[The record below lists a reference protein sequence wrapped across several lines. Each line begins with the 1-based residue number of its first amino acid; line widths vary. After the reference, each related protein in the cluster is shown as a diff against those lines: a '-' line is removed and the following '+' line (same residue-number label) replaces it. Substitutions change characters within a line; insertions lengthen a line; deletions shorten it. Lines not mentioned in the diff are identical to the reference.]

1 MATSSSDAEPLQKM
15 VRRRLGNAR
24 RLLSGAV
31 RARLAGAESFGGHA
45 DMRGRVRFKLHG
57 RAVFGRGFI
66 AEGDISTVSV
76 IVRENAT
83 LVVGDDV
90 YMNYGV
96 AIEACHEI
104 RIGSHVLMAP
114 LVSVIDDNRHETEP
128 GAVRY
133 KGPVVIGDNV
143 WLARNVA
150 VIPGASIG
158 DGCVIAAN
166 SVVCTEIPPNSL
178 AAGAPARVIRKLDL
192 PADWV
197 RS

>member
-1 MATSSSDAEPLQKM
+1 MASSSSTEPPYKAA
-15 VRRRLGNAR
+15 RRRLNNAK

-31 RARLAGAESFGGHA
+31 RAKFSGAESFGGHA
-45 DMRGRVRFKLHG
+45 DMRGRVRFKLQG

-66 AEGDISTVSV
+66 AEGDISTVSIV
-76 IVRENAT
+76 VRENAT
-83 LVVGDDV
+83 LIIGDDV

-96 AIEACHEI
+96 TIEACHEI
-104 RIGSHVLMAP
+104 RVGNHVLMAP
-114 LVSVIDDNRHETEP
+114 LVSIIDDNRHETEP
-128 GAVRY
+128 GAVLY
-133 KGPVVIGDNV
+133 KGPIVIGNNV

-166 SVVCTEIPPNSL
+166 SVVCTDIPPNTL

-192 PADWV
+192 PTTWV

>member
-1 MATSSSDAEPLQKM
+1 MA
-15 VRRRLGNAR
+15 RRRLDNAK

-31 RARLAGAESFGGHA
+31 RARFSGAESFGGHA
-45 DMRGRVRFKLHG
+45 DMHGRVLFELQG

-66 AEGDISTVSV
+66 ADGHIGAVS
-76 IVRENAT
+76 ILVRENAT
-83 LVVGDDV
+83 LIVGDDV
-90 YMNYGV
+90 YMNHGV
-96 AIEACHEI
+96 TIEACHEV
-104 RIGSHVLMAP
+104 RIGDHVLMAP

-128 GAVRY
+128 GAARY
-133 KGPVVIGDNV
+133 KGPIVIGNNV

-166 SVVCTEIPPNSL
+166 SVVCTDIPPDSL

>member
-1 MATSSSDAEPLQKM
+1 MASSSSTEPPYKAA
-15 VRRRLGNAR
+15 RRRLNNAK

-31 RARLAGAESFGGHA
+31 RAKFSGAESFGGHA
-45 DMRGRVRFKLHG
+45 DMRGRVRFKLRG

-66 AEGDISTVSV
+66 AEGDISTVSIV
-76 IVRENAT
+76 VRENAT
-83 LVVGDDV
+83 LIIGDDV

-96 AIEACHEI
+96 TIEACHEI
-104 RIGSHVLMAP
+104 RVGDHVLMAP
-114 LVSVIDDNRHETEP
+114 LVSIIDDNRHETEP
-128 GAVRY
+128 GAVLY
-133 KGPVVIGDNV
+133 KGPIVIGNNV

-166 SVVCTEIPPNSL
+166 SVVCTDIPPNSL

-192 PADWV
+192 PTTWV

>member
-1 MATSSSDAEPLQKM
+1 MASSSSTEPPYKAA
-15 VRRRLGNAR
+15 RRRLNNAK
-24 RLLSGAV
+24 RLLSGAL
-31 RARLAGAESFGGHA
+31 RAKFSGAESFGGHA
-45 DMRGRVRFKLHG
+45 DMRGRVRFKLQG

-76 IVRENAT
+76 VVRENAT
-83 LVVGDDV
+83 LIIGDDV

-96 AIEACHEI
+96 TIEACHEI
-104 RIGSHVLMAP
+104 RVGNHVLMAP
-114 LVSVIDDNRHETEP
+114 LVSIIDDNRHETEP
-128 GAVRY
+128 GAVLY
-133 KGPVVIGDNV
+133 KGPIVIGNNV

-166 SVVCTEIPPNSL
+166 SVVCTDIPPNSL

-192 PADWV
+192 PTSWV

>member
-1 MATSSSDAEPLQKM
+1 MASSSSTKPPYKAA
-15 VRRRLGNAR
+15 RRRLNNAK

-31 RARLAGAESFGGHA
+31 RAKFSGAESFGGHA
-45 DMRGRVRFKLHG
+45 DMCGRVRFKLQG

-66 AEGDISTVSV
+66 AEGDISTVSIV
-76 IVRENAT
+76 VRENAT
-83 LVVGDDV
+83 LIIGDDV

-96 AIEACHEI
+96 TIEACHEI
-104 RIGSHVLMAP
+104 RVGNHVLMAP
-114 LVSVIDDNRHETEP
+114 LVSIIDDNRHETEP
-128 GAVRY
+128 GAVLY
-133 KGPVVIGDNV
+133 KGPIVIGNNV

-166 SVVCTEIPPNSL
+166 SVVCTDIPPNSL

-192 PADWV
+192 PTSWV

>member
-1 MATSSSDAEPLQKM
+1 MA
-15 VRRRLGNAR
+15 RRRLNNAK

-31 RARLAGAESFGGHA
+31 RAKFSGAESFGGHA
-45 DMRGRVRFKLHG
+45 DMRGRVRFKLQG

-76 IVRENAT
+76 MVRENAT

-90 YMNYGV
+90 YLNYGV
-96 AIEACHEI
+96 TIEACHEV
-104 RIGSHVLMAP
+104 RIGNHVLMAP
-114 LVSVIDDNRHETEP
+114 LVSIIDDNRHETEP
-128 GAVRY
+128 GAVLY
-133 KGPVVIGDNV
+133 KGPIVIGNNV

-166 SVVCTEIPPNSL
+166 SVVCTDIPPNSL

>member
-1 MATSSSDAEPLQKM
+1 MASSSSTEPPYK
-15 VRRRLGNAR
+15 VTRRRLNNAK

-31 RARLAGAESFGGHA
+31 RAKFSGAESFGGHA
-45 DMRGRVRFKLHG
+45 DMHGRVHFKLQG

-76 IVRENAT
+76 VVREDAT
-83 LVVGDDV
+83 LIIGDDV

-96 AIEACHEI
+96 TIEACHEI
-104 RIGSHVLMAP
+104 RIGNHVLMAP
-114 LVSVIDDNRHETEP
+114 LVSIIDDNRHETEP
-128 GAVRY
+128 GSILY
-133 KGPVVIGDNV
+133 KGPIVIGNNV

-166 SVVCTEIPPNSL
+166 SVVCTDIPPNSL

-192 PADWV
+192 PTSWV

>member
-1 MATSSSDAEPLQKM
+1 MASSSSTEPPYKAA
-15 VRRRLGNAR
+15 RRRLNNAK

-31 RARLAGAESFGGHA
+31 RAKFSGAESFGGHA
-45 DMRGRVRFKLHG
+45 DMRGRVRFQLQG

-66 AEGDISTVSV
+66 AEGDISAVSIV
-76 IVRENAT
+76 VRENAT
-83 LVVGDDV
+83 LIIGDDV

-96 AIEACHEI
+96 TIEACHEI
-104 RIGSHVLMAP
+104 RVGNHVLMAP
-114 LVSVIDDNRHETEP
+114 LVSIIDDNRHETEP
-128 GAVRY
+128 GAVLY
-133 KGPVVIGDNV
+133 KGPIVIGNNV

-166 SVVCTEIPPNSL
+166 SVVCTDIPPNSL

-192 PADWV
+192 PTSWV

>member
-1 MATSSSDAEPLQKM
+1 MIL
-15 VRRRLGNAR
+15 RRLDNAK
-24 RLLSGAV
+24 RLANGAM
-31 RARLAGAESFGGHA
+31 RARLSGAESFGGHA
-45 DMRGRVRFKLHG
+45 DMYGRVLFKLQG
-57 RAVFGRGFI
+57 RAVIGRGFI
-66 AEGDISTVSV
+66 ADGHIGAVS
-76 IVRENAT
+76 ILVRENASLT
-83 LVVGDDV
+83 VGDDV
-90 YMNYGV
+90 YLNYGV
-96 AIEACHEI
+96 AIEVCHEV

-114 LVSVIDDNRHETEP
+114 LVSIIDDNRHETEP
-128 GAVRY
+128 GTARY
-133 KGPVVIGDNV
+133 KGPVVIGNNV

-166 SVVCTEIPPNSL
+166 SVVCTDIPPNSL

>member
-1 MATSSSDAEPLQKM
+1 MASSSNTESPSTIA
-15 VRRRLGNAR
+15 RRRLNNAK
-24 RLLSGAV
+24 RLVSGAV
-31 RARLAGAESFGGHA
+31 RARLSGAESFGGHA
-45 DMRGRVRFKLHG
+45 DMCGRVRFKVQG

-66 AEGDISTVSV
+66 AEGDISTVSI

-83 LVVGDDV
+83 LIVGDDV

-96 AIEACHEI
+96 LIEACHEI
-104 RIGSHVLMAP
+104 RIGNRVLMAP
-114 LVSVIDDNRHETEP
+114 LVSIIDDNRHETEP
-128 GAVRY
+128 GAVLY
-133 KGPVVIGDNV
+133 KGPIVIGNNV

-166 SVVCTEIPPNSL
+166 SVVCTDIPPNTL
-178 AAGAPARVIRKLDL
+178 AGGTPARVIRKLDL
-192 PADWV
+192 PADWL

>member
-1 MATSSSDAEPLQKM
+1 MASSSSTEPPYKAA
-15 VRRRLGNAR
+15 RRRLNNAK

-31 RARLAGAESFGGHA
+31 RAKFSGAESFGGHA
-45 DMRGRVRFKLHG
+45 DMRGRVRFKLQG

-66 AEGDISTVSV
+66 AEGDISTVSIV
-76 IVRENAT
+76 VRENAT
-83 LVVGDDV
+83 LIIGDDV

-96 AIEACHEI
+96 TIEACHEI
-104 RIGSHVLMAP
+104 RIGNHVLMAP
-114 LVSVIDDNRHETEP
+114 LVSIIDDNRHETEP
-128 GAVRY
+128 GAVLY
-133 KGPVVIGDNV
+133 KGPIVIGNNV

-166 SVVCTEIPPNSL
+166 SVVCTDIPPNSL

-192 PADWV
+192 PTNWV

>member
-1 MATSSSDAEPLQKM
+1 MASSSSTEPPYKAA
-15 VRRRLGNAR
+15 RRRLNNAK

-31 RARLAGAESFGGHA
+31 RAKFSGAESFGGHA
-45 DMRGRVRFKLHG
+45 DMRGRVRFKLQG

-66 AEGDISTVSV
+66 AEGDISTVSIV
-76 IVRENAT
+76 VRENAT
-83 LVVGDDV
+83 LIIGDDV

-96 AIEACHEI
+96 TIEACHEI
-104 RIGSHVLMAP
+104 RIGNHVLMAP
-114 LVSVIDDNRHETEP
+114 LVSIIDDNRHETEP
-128 GAVRY
+128 GAVLY
-133 KGPVVIGDNV
+133 KGPIVIGNNV

-166 SVVCTEIPPNSL
+166 SVVCTDIPPNSL

-192 PADWV
+192 PTSWV
-197 RS
+197 RR

>member
-1 MATSSSDAEPLQKM
+1 VASSSSTEPPYKAA
-15 VRRRLGNAR
+15 RRRLNNAK

-31 RARLAGAESFGGHA
+31 RAKFSGAESFGGHA
-45 DMRGRVRFKLHG
+45 DMRGRVRFKLQG

-66 AEGDISTVSV
+66 AEGDISTVSIV
-76 IVRENAT
+76 VRENAT
-83 LVVGDDV
+83 LIIGDDV

-96 AIEACHEI
+96 TIEACHEI
-104 RIGSHVLMAP
+104 RVGNHVLMAP
-114 LVSVIDDNRHETEP
+114 LVSIIDDNRHETEP
-128 GAVRY
+128 GAVLY
-133 KGPVVIGDNV
+133 KGPIVIGNNV

-158 DGCVIAAN
+158 DGCVVAAN
-166 SVVCTEIPPNSL
+166 SVVCTDIPPNSL

-192 PADWV
+192 PTTWV

>member
-1 MATSSSDAEPLQKM
+1 VASSSSTEPPYKAA
-15 VRRRLGNAR
+15 RRRLNNAK
-24 RLLSGAV
+24 RLLSGAL
-31 RARLAGAESFGGHA
+31 RAKFSGAESFGGHA
-45 DMRGRVRFKLHG
+45 DMRGRVRFKLQG

-76 IVRENAT
+76 VVRENAT
-83 LVVGDDV
+83 LIIGDDV

-96 AIEACHEI
+96 TIEACHEI
-104 RIGSHVLMAP
+104 RVGDHVLMAP
-114 LVSVIDDNRHETEP
+114 LVSIIDDNRHETEP
-128 GAVRY
+128 GAVLY
-133 KGPVVIGDNV
+133 KGPIVIGNNV

-166 SVVCTEIPPNSL
+166 SVVCTDIPPNSL

-192 PADWV
+192 PTTWV

>member
-1 MATSSSDAEPLQKM
+1 VASSSSTESPYKM
-15 VRRRLGNAR
+15 ARRRLDNVK

-31 RARLAGAESFGGHA
+31 KVKFSGAESFGGHA
-45 DMRGRVRFKLHG
+45 DMCGRVLFQLRG

-66 AEGDISTVSV
+66 ADAHISAVSI

-83 LVVGDDV
+83 LIVGDDV

-96 AIEACHEI
+96 TIEACHEV

-114 LVSVIDDNRHETEP
+114 LVSIIDDNRHETEP
-128 GAVRY
+128 GAALH
-133 KGPVVIGDNV
+133 KGPIVIGNNV

-166 SVVCTEIPPNSL
+166 SVVCTDIPTNSL

-192 PADWV
+192 PSDWI

>member
-1 MATSSSDAEPLQKM
+1 VASSSSTEPPYKAA
-15 VRRRLGNAR
+15 RRRLNNAK

-31 RARLAGAESFGGHA
+31 RAKFSGAESFGGHA
-45 DMRGRVRFKLHG
+45 DMRGRVRFKLQG

-66 AEGDISTVSV
+66 AEGDISTVSIV
-76 IVRENAT
+76 VRENAT
-83 LVVGDDV
+83 LIIGDDV

-96 AIEACHEI
+96 TIEACHEI
-104 RIGSHVLMAP
+104 RVGNHVLMAP
-114 LVSVIDDNRHETEP
+114 LVSIIDDNRHETEP
-128 GAVRY
+128 GAVLY
-133 KGPVVIGDNV
+133 KGPIVIGNNV

-166 SVVCTEIPPNSL
+166 SVVCTDIPPNSL

-192 PADWV
+192 PTSWV

>member
-1 MATSSSDAEPLQKM
+1 MASSSSTEPPYKAA
-15 VRRRLGNAR
+15 RRRLNNAK
-24 RLLSGAV
+24 RLLSGAL
-31 RARLAGAESFGGHA
+31 RAKFSGAESFGGHA
-45 DMRGRVRFKLHG
+45 DMRGRVRFKLQG

-76 IVRENAT
+76 VVRENAT
-83 LVVGDDV
+83 LIIGDDV

-96 AIEACHEI
+96 TIEACHEI
-104 RIGSHVLMAP
+104 RVGDHVLMAP
-114 LVSVIDDNRHETEP
+114 LVSIIDDNRHETEP
-128 GAVRY
+128 GAVLY
-133 KGPVVIGDNV
+133 KGPIVIGNNV

-166 SVVCTEIPPNSL
+166 SVVCTDIPPNSL

-192 PADWV
+192 PTTWV

>member
-1 MATSSSDAEPLQKM
+1 MASSSSTEPPYKAA
-15 VRRRLGNAR
+15 RRRLNNAK
-24 RLLSGAV
+24 RLLSGAL
-31 RARLAGAESFGGHA
+31 RAKFSGAESFGGHA
-45 DMRGRVRFKLHG
+45 DMRGRVRFKLQG

-76 IVRENAT
+76 VVRENAT
-83 LVVGDDV
+83 LIIGDDV

-96 AIEACHEI
+96 TIEACHEI
-104 RIGSHVLMAP
+104 RVGDHVLMAP
-114 LVSVIDDNRHETEP
+114 LVSIIDDNRHETEP
-128 GAVRY
+128 GAVLY
-133 KGPVVIGDNV
+133 KGPIVIGNNV

-166 SVVCTEIPPNSL
+166 SVVCTDIPPNSL

-192 PADWV
+192 PTSWV

>member
-1 MATSSSDAEPLQKM
+1 MASSSSTEPPYKAA
-15 VRRRLGNAR
+15 RRRLNNAK

-31 RARLAGAESFGGHA
+31 RAKFSGAESFGGHA
-45 DMRGRVRFKLHG
+45 DMRGRVRFKLQG

-66 AEGDISTVSV
+66 AEGDISTVSIV
-76 IVRENAT
+76 VRENAT
-83 LVVGDDV
+83 LIIGDDV

-96 AIEACHEI
+96 TIEACHEI
-104 RIGSHVLMAP
+104 RVGNHVLMAP
-114 LVSVIDDNRHETEP
+114 LVSIIDDNRHETEP
-128 GAVRY
+128 GAVLY
-133 KGPVVIGDNV
+133 KGPIVIGNNV

-166 SVVCTEIPPNSL
+166 SVVCTDIPPNSL

-192 PADWV
+192 PTSWV

>member
-1 MATSSSDAEPLQKM
+1 VASSSSTEPPYKAA
-15 VRRRLGNAR
+15 RRRLNNAK

-31 RARLAGAESFGGHA
+31 RAKFSGAESFGGHA
-45 DMRGRVRFKLHG
+45 DMRGRVRFKLQG

-76 IVRENAT
+76 VVRENAT
-83 LVVGDDV
+83 LIIGDDV

-96 AIEACHEI
+96 TIEACHEI
-104 RIGSHVLMAP
+104 RVGNHVLMAP
-114 LVSVIDDNRHETEP
+114 LVSIIDDNRHETEP
-128 GAVRY
+128 GAVLY
-133 KGPVVIGDNV
+133 KGPIVIGNNV

-166 SVVCTEIPPNSL
+166 SVVCTDIPPNSL

-192 PADWV
+192 PTSWV

>member
-1 MATSSSDAEPLQKM
+1 VASSSSTEPPYKAA
-15 VRRRLGNAR
+15 RRRLNNAK

-31 RARLAGAESFGGHA
+31 RAKFSGAESFGGHA
-45 DMRGRVRFKLHG
+45 DMRGRVRFKLQG

-66 AEGDISTVSV
+66 AEGDIGTVSIV
-76 IVRENAT
+76 VRENAT
-83 LVVGDDV
+83 LIIGDDV

-96 AIEACHEI
+96 TIEACHEI
-104 RIGSHVLMAP
+104 RVGNHVLMAP
-114 LVSVIDDNRHETEP
+114 LVSIIDDNRHETEP
-128 GAVRY
+128 GAVLY
-133 KGPVVIGDNV
+133 KGPIVIGNNV

-166 SVVCTEIPPNSL
+166 SVVCTDIPPNSL

-192 PADWV
+192 PTTWI

>member
-1 MATSSSDAEPLQKM
+1 MASSSSTEPPYKAA
-15 VRRRLGNAR
+15 RRRLNNAK

-31 RARLAGAESFGGHA
+31 RAKFSGAESFGGHA
-45 DMRGRVRFKLHG
+45 DMRGRVRFKLQG

-66 AEGDISTVSV
+66 AEGDISTVSIV
-76 IVRENAT
+76 VRENAT
-83 LVVGDDV
+83 LIIGNDV

-96 AIEACHEI
+96 TIEACHEI
-104 RIGSHVLMAP
+104 RIGNHVLMAP
-114 LVSVIDDNRHETEP
+114 LVSIIDDNRHETEP
-128 GAVRY
+128 GAVLY
-133 KGPVVIGDNV
+133 KGPIVIGNNV

-166 SVVCTEIPPNSL
+166 SVVCTDIPPNSL

-192 PADWV
+192 PTNWV

>member
-1 MATSSSDAEPLQKM
+1 MASSSSTEPPYKAA
-15 VRRRLGNAR
+15 RRRLNNAK
-24 RLLSGAV
+24 RLLSGAL
-31 RARLAGAESFGGHA
+31 RAKFSGAESFGGHA
-45 DMRGRVRFKLHG
+45 DMRGRVRFKLQG

-76 IVRENAT
+76 VVRENAT
-83 LVVGDDV
+83 LIIGDDV

-96 AIEACHEI
+96 TIEACHEI
-104 RIGSHVLMAP
+104 RVGDHVLMAP
-114 LVSVIDDNRHETEP
+114 LVSIIDDNRHETEP
-128 GAVRY
+128 GAVLY
-133 KGPVVIGDNV
+133 KGPVVIGNNV

-166 SVVCTEIPPNSL
+166 SVVCTDIPPNSL

-192 PADWV
+192 PTTWV

>member
-1 MATSSSDAEPLQKM
+1 MASSSSTEPPYKAA
-15 VRRRLGNAR
+15 RRRLNNAK

-31 RARLAGAESFGGHA
+31 RAKFSGAESFGGHA
-45 DMRGRVRFKLHG
+45 DMRGRVRFKLQG

-66 AEGDISTVSV
+66 AEGDISTVSIV
-76 IVRENAT
+76 VRENAT
-83 LVVGDDV
+83 LIIGDDV

-96 AIEACHEI
+96 TIEACHEI
-104 RIGSHVLMAP
+104 RVGDHVLMAP
-114 LVSVIDDNRHETEP
+114 LVSIIDDNRHETEP
-128 GAVRY
+128 GAVLY
-133 KGPVVIGDNV
+133 KGPIVIGNNV

-166 SVVCTEIPPNSL
+166 SVVCTDIPPNSL

-192 PADWV
+192 PTNWV

>member
-1 MATSSSDAEPLQKM
+1 MASSSSTEPPYKAA
-15 VRRRLGNAR
+15 RRRLNNAK

-31 RARLAGAESFGGHA
+31 RAKFSGAESFGGHA
-45 DMRGRVRFKLHG
+45 DMRGRVRFKLQG

-66 AEGDISTVSV
+66 AEGDISTVSIV
-76 IVRENAT
+76 VRENAT
-83 LVVGDDV
+83 LIIGDDV

-96 AIEACHEI
+96 TIEACHEI
-104 RIGSHVLMAP
+104 RIGNHVLMAP
-114 LVSVIDDNRHETEP
+114 LVSIIDDNRHETEP
-128 GAVRY
+128 GAVLY
-133 KGPVVIGDNV
+133 KGPIVIGNNV

-166 SVVCTEIPPNSL
+166 SVVCTDIPPNSL

-192 PADWV
+192 PTSWV